1 MGDHDKGAELPNGVS
16 GHLLAEENGERL
28 GVVWTDDLCGK
39 NFNVQDGENQ
49 SRGSS
54 TKLFEPMWTLFFEL
68 HTGPVA
74 QAAIRGLTHDR

>member
-1 MGDHDKGAELPNGVS
+1 MRQGLH
-16 GHLLAEENGERL
+16 
-28 GVVWTDDLCGK
+28 
-39 NFNVQDGENQ
+39 VQDGENQ

-54 TKLFEPMWTLFFEL
+54 TKLSEPMWALFFEL

>member
-1 MGDHDKGAELPNGVS
+1 MS
-16 GHLLAEENGERL
+16 GHLLAEETASAFGGHLTPARRS
-28 GVVWTDDLCGK
+28 TDDRCGK
-39 NFNVQDGENQ
+39 DFNVQDGENQ

>member
-1 MGDHDKGAELPNGVS
+1 MS
-16 GHLLAEENGERL
+16 GHLLAEETASAFGGHLTPARRS
-28 GVVWTDDLCGK
+28 TDDQCGK
-39 NFNVQDGENQ
+39 DFNVQDGENQ

-74 QAAIRGLTHDR
+74 QATTRGLTHDR